1 MRLGKVIVMEL
12 VTLNSDVLHALL
24 KGGMVASGTDKYLP
38 ALNTVQI
45 EVREPLVRVV
55 ATDRYRLVIGD
66 VDIDTTSKPMEIGMF
81 KLYLDNVKDL
91 VKALPIKKDNGDVTI
106 SLSDDGKYATFTY
119 SGSAGG
125 FSREYRTADGEFPKY
140 ESLIPKEF
148 NGTTEIR
155 FNPSFMADIAK
166 LPMKDKNTGVSIRF
180 NGSNKPMLA
189 AVEGSHGIQWE
200 YLLMPVY
207 LK

>member
-1 MRLGKVIVMEL
+1 
-12 VTLNSDVLHALL
+12 
-24 KGGMVASGTDKYLP
+24 MVASGTDKYLP
-38 ALNTVQI
+38 ELNTVQI

-66 VDIDTTSKPMEIGMF
+66 VDIDTTSKPMEIGVF

-106 SLSDDGKYATFTY
+106 SLSDDGKHATFTY

-125 FSREYRTADGEFPKY
+125 FNREYRTADGEFPKY

-148 NGTTEIR
+148 IETSEIR

-166 LPMKDKNTGVSIRF
+166 LPVGDKNTSVLMKFRG
-180 NGSNKPMLA
+180 NNKPMLA
-189 AVEGSHGIQWE
+189 EVDGPRGIQWT
-200 YLLMPVY
+200 YLLMPVRIP
-207 LK
+207 